1 MSYLGSAGGSPEQAQ
16 GFGVYL
22 DHAATTPMLP
32 DAIAV
37 MTRELAQLG
46 NQIGRAHV

>member
-1 MSYLGSAGGSPEQAQ
+1 MSYSGSAGGSPDQAQ
-16 GFGVYL
+16 GHLVYL

-37 MTRELAQLG
+37 MTRELA
-46 NQIGRAHV
+46 